1 MALREDEEPVS
12 PMLAALRNKISRLAD
27 GSSIVQ
33 GVKGMSGEDQAAIA
47 TSFVPGVGDVAG
59 AYADYKGISENWARM
74 NALSKT
80 AAVGAAALGAVPFL
94 PSRSQMHAGG
104 AALQDAV
111 QKIKAYHGS
120 PHDFDRFSTSQI
132 GTGEGAQAYGH
143 GLYFAESED
152 VARGYKSSTN
162 YADKKRQFLSE
173 LPEDADIDE
182 VMDVLE
188 NTDTFSPQMREL
200 VSALA
205 EDDWLGFDYPAQAIT
220 AATSKNIDN
229 FDASPRLKKAVDSG
243 SMYQVEIDASPDE
256 FLDWDLPLS
265 EQSAGVADKMDA
277 LYRNTVKDP
286 DGVAVMGFDGAVIDQ
301 KANHSPED
309 WAFME
314 KAYKKQGNRIT
325 TNLDL
330 AKNKVGGGEGYHSAL
345 ADQMGGQDVLS
356 DAMNQA
362 GIKGIRYK
370 DGFSRGADGG
380 TSNYVVFDE
389 NLISIARK
397 YGIAIPAAAAMLA
410 RQTGQ
415 NPEDMY
421 EEDEA

>member
-1 MALREDEEPVS
+1 MALLDDEEPVS

-33 GVKGMSGEDQAAIA
+33 GVKGMSGEDQTAIA

-59 AYADYKGISENWARM
+59 AYADYKDISENWARM

-132 GTGEGAQAYGH
+132 GTGEGAQRYGH
-143 GLYFAESED
+143 GLYFAENED
-152 VARGYKSSTN
+152 VAKGYKSSTN

-229 FDASPRLKKAVDSG
+229 FDVSPRLKKAVDSG

-265 EQSAGVADKMDA
+265 EQSEGVQRS
-277 LYRNTVKDP
+277 LRGLPDP
-286 DGVAVMGFDGAVIDQ
+286 KLRERLSGKTNVGTELDGSSAYDEVQRYFSPQRSNLFDGGTA
-301 KANHSPED
+301 S
-309 WAFME
+309 
-314 KAYKKQGNRIT
+314 
-325 TNLDL
+325 
-330 AKNKVGGGEGYHSAL
+330 EG
-345 ADQMGGQDVLS
+345 MS
-356 DAMNQA
+356 DASSELRDL

-370 DGFSRGADGG
+370 DEFSRGKEGG

-415 NPEDMY
+415 NPQDLYED
-421 EEDEA
+421 DST

>member
-1 MALREDEEPVS
+1 MALLDDEEPVS

-33 GVKGMSGEDQAAIA
+33 GVKGMSGEDQTAIA

-59 AYADYKGISENWARM
+59 AYADYKDISENWARM

-143 GLYFAESED
+143 GLYFAEAED

-188 NTDTFSPQMREL
+188 GTDTFSPQMREL

-220 AATSKNIDN
+220 AAMSKNIDN
-229 FDASPRLKKAVDSG
+229 FDVSPRLKKAVDSS

-265 EQSAGVADKMDA
+265 EQSEGVREA
-277 LYRNTVKDP
+277 VKSAFSEFEP
-286 DGVAVMGFDGAVIDQ
+286 DGIIKNMDGSIDLDAGGRTVYESLAQ
-301 KANHSPED
+301 QEALNSVLKGSPESLSST
-309 WAFME
+309 AL
-314 KAYKKQGNRIT
+314 QG
-325 TNLDL
+325 
-330 AKNKVGGGEGYHSAL
+330 K
-345 ADQMGGQDVLS
+345 
-356 DAMNQA
+356 

-370 DGFSRGADGG
+370 DRSSRGKEGG